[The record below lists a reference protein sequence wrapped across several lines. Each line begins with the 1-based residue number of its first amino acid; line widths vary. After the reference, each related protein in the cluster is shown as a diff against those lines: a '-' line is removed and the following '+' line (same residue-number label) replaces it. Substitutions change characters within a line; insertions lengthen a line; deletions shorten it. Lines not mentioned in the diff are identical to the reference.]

1 MHWEHCHLA
10 SCKRGTFLLAFG
22 FSKPRD
28 TCRADEGLGFSLC
41 PSSQELGEGE
51 IEISI
56 LGKLHRGKGEGMG
69 YDIPLRHSAGLKV
82 TTARFLVLEMCRRF
96 RSFSWDRRPQP
107 GWVSHSFLYK
117 QLLWVRNGSL
127 PSSQG
132 HRMDIYIHGYLIC
145 LLLVLFH
152 SETACHPLGK
162 RPCEMQAFR

>member
-1 MHWEHCHLA
+1 MHREPCHLA
-10 SCKRGTFLLAFG
+10 SYKRGIFLFTFG
-22 FSKPRD
+22 FSKPQD

-96 RSFSWDRRPQP
+96 RSFSWDRQPQP
-107 GWVSHSFLYK
+107 GWVSDYFLYK
-117 QLLWVRNGSL
+117 QLLWV
-127 PSSQG
+127 
-132 HRMDIYIHGYLIC
+132 
-145 LLLVLFH
+145 
-152 SETACHPLGK
+152 
-162 RPCEMQAFR
+162 